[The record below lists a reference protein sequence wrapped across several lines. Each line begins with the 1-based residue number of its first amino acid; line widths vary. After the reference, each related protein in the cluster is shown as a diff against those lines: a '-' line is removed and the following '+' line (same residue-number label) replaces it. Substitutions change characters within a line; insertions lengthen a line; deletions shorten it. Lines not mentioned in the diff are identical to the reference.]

1 MIWTSRIAQSNPF
14 LEKPTHLQ
22 KTHKPKKTPPLPQK
36 TEKKKDWRSS
46 PSFSIQNV
54 MNEWPKRSPVL
65 CRHLSGP
72 SECLSLQLN
81 AYAILPQSTQTLP
94 LFFAS
99 VFLLLY
105 SLLCL
110 SPRLLPPLPP
120 NSSLHTFYH
129 TCPSKSSKNTYLV
142 LFIEKTFLYIQ
153 TPSSL
158 KRNLKNKK
166 IAPFFLKNK
175 ISTPS
180 VSATY
185 TLTGL
190 APLTLTSLLA
200 NLNSAWLLERFA
212 SPCANAS
219 LTSLGGLS

>member
-1 MIWTSRIAQSNPF
+1 MD
-14 LEKPTHLQ
+14 
-22 KTHKPKKTPPLPQK
+22 KKTSLSFAAIHQGPPNACRYSKTLYMIFPQI
-36 TEKKKDWRSS
+36 S
-46 PSFSIQNV
+46 PNS
-54 MNEWPKRSPVL
+54 
-65 CRHLSGP
+65 
-72 SECLSLQLN
+72 
-81 AYAILPQSTQTLP
+81 P

-110 SPRLLPPLPP
+110 SPRQLPPPSP
-120 NSSLHTFYH
+120 NSSLHTF
-129 TCPSKSSKNTYLV
+129 TTTPCSSKKLKKYLPCSFHRKN
-142 LFIEKTFLYIQ
+142 LFLYIQ

-158 KRNLKNKK
+158 KRNLKKKK

-175 ISTPS
+175 ISTSS

-212 SPCANAS
+212 LPCV
-219 LTSLGGLS
+219 TPP